1 MSIDSLVVFVVT
13 VVTSISLLLLLSLG
27 LAVVFGMRGIIN
39 LAHGEFVMLGAYAA
53 IQLDAYHVPLAVA
66 VGAAMVG
73 VGVLGLA
80 VERLLIRRLYD
91 RLMDCML
98 ATWGLSLILIQLVT
112 LRYGAT
118 ITGMSIPLGS
128 LSVGRYTVLWYELLL
143 VLLAAAAVAGLFLVM
158 RRTRYGLLARATA
171 RSSGM
176 AESLGV
182 DTSRIDMITFTL
194 GSAAAGFAGAL
205 LAPFLGVSPT
215 MGQNFIAEAFMT
227 VIVGGADFIVGTA
240 GAAALLGGVEGSLAT
255 WLTPVL
261 GQVGLLLLAIVIVR
275 LRPNGLT
282 RAAVRR

>member
-1 MSIDSLVVFVVT
+1 MSADSLTVLLVT
-13 VVTSISLLLLLSLG
+13 VATSISLLLLLALG
-27 LAVVFGMRGIIN
+27 LAIVYGMRGIIN

-53 IQLDAYHVPLAVA
+53 IQLDTDHIPFALAVPLAAVA
-66 VGAAMVG
+66 VGAF
-73 VGVLGLA
+73 GLV

-98 ATWGLSLILIQLVT
+98 ATWGLSLVLVQVVT

-118 ITGMSIPLGS
+118 ITGMSIPFGNLA
-128 LSVGRYTVLWYELLL
+128 VGHYTVLKYDFLL
-143 VLLAAAAVAGLFLVM
+143 VAVAVAALASVFWVM

-171 RSSGM
+171 RSTVM

-182 DTSRIDMITFTL
+182 DTSRIDMLTFTL

-240 GAAALLGGVEGSLAT
+240 GAASLLGGSPGALAY

-261 GQVGLLLLAIVIVR
+261 GQVGLLLLAILIVR
-275 LRPNGLT
+275 LRPTGLT
-282 RAAVRR
+282 RAAVR

>member
-1 MSIDSLVVFVVT
+1 MDSVTVFLVT

-27 LAVVFGMRGIIN
+27 LAIVFGMRGIIN
-39 LAHGEFVMLGAYAA
+39 LAHGEFVMLGAYGA
-53 IQLDAYHVPLAVA
+53 IQLDTNHVPFVLAIPLA
-66 VGAAMVG
+66 AAGVGA
-73 VGVLGLA
+73 LGLV
-80 VERLLIRRLYD
+80 VERFLIRRLYD

-98 ATWGLSLILIQLVT
+98 ATWGLSLILVQLVT

-118 ITGMSIPLGS
+118 ITGMPIPLGS
-128 LSVGRYTVLWYELLL
+128 LAVGRYTVLNYDL
-143 VLLAAAAVAGLFLVM
+143 VLVGAAVAALASVFLVM

-171 RSSGM
+171 RSTAM

-182 DTSRIDMITFTL
+182 DTSRIDMLTFTL
-194 GSAAAGFAGAL
+194 GSATAGFAGAL

-240 GAAALLGGVEGSLAT
+240 GAAALLGGVEGSLAS